1 MWAPA
6 PAVLT
11 LGEDEVHVWRAEL
24 KPGADAT
31 ELDAEERER
40 VSRLRFERDRAWFT
54 ASHSALRRI
63 VSRYVHCPPAALEF
77 ARAEMGKPY
86 VEGPIRFSMAHS
98 GGLALYAIAHRE
110 IGVDVEQI
118 RPETDVT
125 EIAERFLPAPEALE
139 LASREPPERQRAFF
153 RLWTRREAYL
163 KARGIGLS
171 GVGES
176 IGATWFVE
184 DLDPGE
190 GYAGAVATEAPEP
203 RILTWTYSPTGAP

>member
-11 LGEDEVHVWRAEL
+11 LGEDEIHVWLAEL
-24 KPGADAT
+24 HPGADET

-40 VSRLRFERDRAWFT
+40 AARLRFERDRTWFT

-63 VSRYVHCPPAALEF
+63 VARYVHRPPASLEF

-86 VEGPIRFSMAHS
+86 IEGPIRFSMAHS

-110 IGVDVEQI
+110 VGVDVEQI
-118 RPETDVT
+118 RLDMDVRG
-125 EIAERFLPAPEALE
+125 IAERFLPAVESLELSALE
-139 LASREPPERQRAFF
+139 PGEQQRAFF

-171 GVGES
+171 GVGEV
-176 IGATWFVE
+176 IGANWLIQ

-190 GYAGAVATEAPEP
+190 GYAGAVAMEGSYRVSSFLA
-203 RILTWTYSPTGAP
+203 RF

>member
-1 MWAPA
+1 MWAPP

-24 KPGADAT
+24 TSGGDAT

-40 VSRLRFERDRAWFT
+40 AARFRFERDRASFI

-63 VSRYVHCPPAALEF
+63 LSRYVGCPPAALRF
-77 ARAEMGKPY
+77 ARAELGKPSID
-86 VEGPIRFSMAHS
+86 GPVRFSMAHS

-110 IGVDVEQI
+110 VGVDVEQI
-118 RPETDVT
+118 RLEMDVKG
-125 EIAERFLPAPEALE
+125 IAERFLPAVEALE
-139 LASREPPERQRAFF
+139 LASLEPGARQRAFF

-171 GVGES
+171 GVGET
-176 IGATWFVE
+176 IGPTWVIR

-190 GYAGAVATEAPEP
+190 GYAGAVALETPQP
-203 RILTWTYSPTGAP
+203 RIVTWAYRPTAP